1 MRTRRNSD
9 EPAPSRGKPASTSE
23 GRDNQL
29 ISLAQDLAERQ
40 LREGTASAQVISHYL
55 KMGSPREKLEQ
66 ERLIRENELLREKVE
81 SLSSAKRMEE
91 LYEKAIDA
99 MRTYSGQ
106 KPAGGDDYEDSDLF

>member
-1 MRTRRNSD
+1 MRTRRND
-9 EPAPSRGKPASTSE
+9 EESAVSLGKPASTSE

-29 ISLAQDLAERQ
+29 ISLAMDLAERQ
-40 LREGTASAQVISHYL
+40 MREGTASAQVISHYL

-66 ERLIRENELLREKVE
+66 ERLRKENELLREKVDQ
-81 SLSSAKRMEE
+81 LASAKRMEE

-106 KPAGGDDYEDSDLF
+106 KPVHGGDYDDPDVY